1 MSILHINQIGK
12 KIKDLFENEI
22 DKSDLNPSDAEI
34 ENKILTR
41 CLAAYGVY
49 SSIDCSLE
57 EAGKSV
63 VDGGDDNGI
72 DAIFYSSINKKMI
85 IVQSKWSNKGN
96 GEPDS
101 AGISKFCVGIKDLFN
116 TEFDRFNSK
125 IQSKRILIEKAL
137 NEFDTRYEIVLID
150 THTASDL
157 AVHST
162 RHIDDLIKEMNNTG
176 DDSQEQIVSF
186 KRMFQGRVFNS
197 LAKSSGDEP
206 IDIELGLTQLGMV
219 SDPYKAFYGM
229 VSGEEINNWWK
240 DYETRL
246 FQKNI
251 RQVLGNTDV
260 NEEIESTLINRQES
274 FWYFNNGITII
285 CDHIEKS
292 KLGGNNRDFGQ
303 FNLKNVAIV
312 NGAQTVSTI
321 GKFVKENEN
330 PELILNEVKVH
341 LRIISLKDTPEKFG
355 EEVTKTNNRQNR
367 IENRDFVSQDP
378 EQLRIKTELSIED
391 IDYSIMR
398 SESFKTTD
406 KSFDLNEATVSLV
419 CAKNKTSLTVQSK
432 RGIGKFY
439 ENLDKGIY
447 KEVFNGSVLGI
458 YTFNCVKVNRII
470 ESKLYTETRK
480 LPKRSGRKYGL
491 LVHGNRIISQLTFHF
506 LNLNDS
512 LSKIDF
518 NPNVSEI
525 EIKTEEVIRKVE
537 NELLKHYPE
546 NILGTLFKNS
556 GKCNFIVDE
565 IKNCC

>member
-12 KIKDLFENEI
+12 KIKDLFETTI
-22 DKSDLNPSDAEI
+22 DTTDLKPNDPDFEH
-34 ENKILTR
+34 KILTR
-41 CLAAYGVY
+41 CLAAYAIY
-49 SSIDCSLE
+49 NSIDCSVE

-63 VDGGDDNGI
+63 VDGGNDNGI
-72 DAIFYSSINKKMI
+72 DAIFYSPINKKMV

-101 AGISKFCVGIKDLFN
+101 ASISKFCTGIRDLFN
-116 TEFDRFNSK
+116 TEFDRFNNK
-125 IQSKRILIEKAL
+125 IQSKRISIEKAL
-137 NEFDTRYEIVLID
+137 SEFDTRYEIVLID
-150 THTASDL
+150 THTKKELASH
-157 AVHST
+157 AS

-186 KRMFQGRVFNS
+186 KRMFQGRIFGS
-197 LAKSSGDEP
+197 LAKSSGNEP
-206 IDIELGLTQLGMV
+206 INLELGLTQWGMV

-229 VSGEEINNWWK
+229 VSGEEISNWWEEF
-240 DYETRL
+240 DNRL

-260 NEEIESTLINRQES
+260 NEEIENTLTKKQAS

-285 CDHIEKS
+285 CDSIEKS
-292 KLGGNNRDFGQ
+292 KLGGNSRDFGQ
-303 FNLKNVAIV
+303 FSLKNVAIV

-321 GKFVKENEN
+321 GKFSKKTENEQR
-330 PELILNEVKVH
+330 ELEKVKVH
-341 LRIISLKDTPEKFG
+341 LRIISLKETPEKFG

-378 EQLRIKTELSIED
+378 EQLRIKTELSIEG

-398 SESFKTTD
+398 SESFKTTN
-406 KSFDLNEATVSLV
+406 KSFDLNEATISLV
-419 CAKNKTSLTVQSK
+419 CARNKTSLTVQAK

-447 KEVFNGSVLGI
+447 KEIFNTSVLGI
-458 YTFNCVKVNRII
+458 YVFNCVKVNRII
-470 ESKLYTETRK
+470 ENHLYNEISKLS
-480 LPKRSGRKYGL
+480 KRSGRKYGL

-506 LNLNDS
+506 LDLNKS

-518 NPNVSEI
+518 IPDESEI
-525 EIKTEEVIRKVE
+525 ENRTQEVIDKI
-537 NELLKHYPE
+537 ELTLSQYYPD

-556 GKCNFIVDE
+556 TKCNFIVDE
-565 IKNCC
+565 IKDN

>member
-101 AGISKFCVGIKDLFN
+101 AGVSKFCVGIKDLFN

-206 IDIELGLTQLGMV
+206 IDIELGLTQWGMV

-321 GKFVKENEN
+321 GKFIKENES
-330 PELILNEVKVH
+330 PELILNDVKVH

-537 NELLKHYPE
+537 NELFKHYPE

>member
-206 IDIELGLTQLGMV
+206 IDIELGLTQWGMV

-321 GKFVKENEN
+321 GKFIKENES
-330 PELILNEVKVH
+330 PELILNDVKVH

-537 NELLKHYPE
+537 NELFKHYPE

>member
-206 IDIELGLTQLGMV
+206 IDIELGLTQWGMV

-274 FWYFNNGITII
+274 FWYFNN
-285 CDHIEKS
+285 
-292 KLGGNNRDFGQ
+292 
-303 FNLKNVAIV
+303 
-312 NGAQTVSTI
+312 
-321 GKFVKENEN
+321 
-330 PELILNEVKVH
+330 
-341 LRIISLKDTPEKFG
+341 
-355 EEVTKTNNRQNR
+355 
-367 IENRDFVSQDP
+367 
-378 EQLRIKTELSIED
+378 
-391 IDYSIMR
+391 
-398 SESFKTTD
+398 
-406 KSFDLNEATVSLV
+406 
-419 CAKNKTSLTVQSK
+419 
-432 RGIGKFY
+432 
-439 ENLDKGIY
+439 
-447 KEVFNGSVLGI
+447 
-458 YTFNCVKVNRII
+458 
-470 ESKLYTETRK
+470 
-480 LPKRSGRKYGL
+480 
-491 LVHGNRIISQLTFHF
+491 
-506 LNLNDS
+506 
-512 LSKIDF
+512 
-518 NPNVSEI
+518 
-525 EIKTEEVIRKVE
+525 
-537 NELLKHYPE
+537 
-546 NILGTLFKNS
+546 
-556 GKCNFIVDE
+556 
-565 IKNCC
+565 